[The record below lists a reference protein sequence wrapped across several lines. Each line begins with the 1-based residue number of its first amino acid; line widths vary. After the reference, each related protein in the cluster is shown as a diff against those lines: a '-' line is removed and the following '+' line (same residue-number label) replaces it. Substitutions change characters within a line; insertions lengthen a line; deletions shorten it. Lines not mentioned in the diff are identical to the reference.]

1 MKGEKEMGITV
12 ATSIIAGLVMIIT
25 LGQFLNNRMRLKH
38 DLFDRRYDIFEK
50 VAAFISKI
58 MLSGDVSN
66 QEMNRFL
73 KETKRAYFVFGC
85 DNQIKDSIQKI
96 HKNASELHA
105 LQSTRDSDSQAILD
119 RKRWFA
125 DTAIRLE
132 SSKFAR
138 YLKLGINI
146 RNIKIK
152 KI

>member
-85 DNQIKDSIQKI
+85 DNQIKDSIQKFSS
-96 HKNASELHA
+96 N
-105 LQSTRDSDSQAILD
+105 TR
-119 RKRWFA
+119 
-125 DTAIRLE
+125 
-132 SSKFAR
+132 SK
-138 YLKLGINI
+138 KVVC
-146 RNIKIK
+146 
-152 KI
+152 